1 MKLKFVKFDL
11 GILFIRRGCNIKYRG
26 LVSGN
31 STIQGNLKKPD
42 INGRLYVEKAGL
54 TIPYLNVD
62 YELSDRSVID
72 LVGQRFLFRNN
83 TLTDS
88 KFNTKEL

>member
-1 MKLKFVKFDL
+1 
-11 GILFIRRGCNIKYRG
+11 
-26 LVSGN
+26 
-31 STIQGNLKKPD
+31 
-42 INGRLYVEKAGL
+42 LYVEKAGL

-88 KFNTKEL
+88 KFNTKGTKWKYEHILGIETRFGDRY

>member
-1 MKLKFVKFDL
+1 LLNLICIK
-11 GILFIRRGCNIKYRG
+11 FIRGDVISNIRG

-62 YELSDRSVID
+62 YELVTDR
-72 LVGQRFLFRNN
+72 
-83 TLTDS
+83 
-88 KFNTKEL
+88 

>member
-1 MKLKFVKFDL
+1 
-11 GILFIRRGCNIKYRG
+11 
-26 LVSGN
+26 
-31 STIQGNLKKPD
+31 
-42 INGRLYVEKAGL
+42 LYVEKAGL

-72 LVGQRFLFRNN
+72 LVGQRFLFNN

-88 KFNTKEL
+88 KFNTKGTLSGNIEHNNFGIGN

>member
-1 MKLKFVKFDL
+1 MKLKFAKFDL
-11 GILFIRRGCNIKYRG
+11 GILSSLGGDVISNIRG

-42 INGRLYVEKAGL
+42 INGRLYVEKAG